1 MLITDGLYV
10 SFLPQRGGK
19 LLGCNGNGASHEL
32 GDIVALE
39 HLQMT
44 VGVVAGELERLGAA
58 AISIDMSDERTG
70 EDAIMTARR
79 EDDPAAVG

>member
-10 SFLPQRGGK
+10 SFLPQCGSE
-19 LLGCNGNGASHEL
+19 LLGGNGDGASHEL

-44 VGVVAGELERLGAA
+44 VGVGAGELKRLGAA

-70 EDAIMTARR
+70 EDTIMTARR
-79 EDDPAAVG
+79 EDNPAAVR